1 MYKFLS
7 LIFLS
12 LCVIVPIQSYGM
24 GKQYGKK
31 KEYTRNQQI
40 NNGSKVTPQFT
51 TCRLVIA
58 KTYKKG
64 LACIY
69 RGAQKTWELEFTDT
83 SVGCPRQYRC
93 VYNPNSKE
101 PSIDDIMK
109 SLRDIAK
116 KKK

>member
-1 MYKFLS
+1 MIKTLA
-7 LIFLS
+7 LIYL
-12 LCVIVPIQSYGM
+12 LLYTILPIESFAK

-40 NNGSKVTPQFT
+40 NNGNKDVPQYT
-51 TCRLVIA
+51 TCRLMTM
-58 KTYKKG
+58 KSYKGG

-69 RGAQKTWELEFTDT
+69 KGAQKTYEMEFTDT

-116 KKK
+116 KNK

>member
-1 MYKFLS
+1 MFNFLS
-7 LIFLS
+7 LIFIILYS
-12 LCVIVPIQSYGM
+12 TIPSNVIAK

-40 NNGSKVTPQFT
+40 NRGDKQVLQYT
-51 TCRLVIA
+51 TCRLVTA
-58 KTYKKG
+58 KSFNKG

-83 SVGCPRQYRC
+83 SIGCPRQYRC